1 MRSIRNSIIHGSGVL
16 LARFTYLCGA
26 AAASLAW
33 AAPALAQDAQRLP
46 EVVAEGTGAEPPYQ
60 AGEGIET
67 GTSTIERK
75 QIVIG
80 TPGSGDVNQLLKAL
94 PTVQFTR
101 NEGLATREDIQDLR
115 PADIAIS
122 GGRFYENLFTLDG
135 VDVSS
140 RLDVTQD
147 NPFNFNEV
155 SGAGAQGVWIDS
167 ELVGSIT
174 LRDSN
179 VSAEHGRFTGGALEI
194 ESRAPAQVLRSS
206 VNASYTSDA
215 LTSFKVS
222 DRSRD
227 ALGTSFPDRPQFD
240 KWRYGASIDL
250 PVIDGL
256 TTLFAYSRS
265 QAEVT
270 YFRGANYGN
279 TPFGQ
284 SSFSENFLAKAQ
296 AELGRGTTAT
306 AQVTYSPYR
315 SEASSANG
323 VDNLITSH
331 GGGVTGRLGLSHSG
345 KVDWSLDATFAHSD
359 TSREAPEF
367 NYSIPSSTATGNVC
381 AASNCTFGGFGDLEQ
396 RQNNY
401 GLKGRAATQ
410 LGFGKLSA
418 GLDYQRIDA
427 RRRRAQD
434 GGAFQ
439 TGATGSNIVCAQD
452 EGLACVTGQYALTR
466 QQVFSAYDAR
476 VEMDSL
482 AAWVEATAEL
492 GDVTARAGLRYDHE
506 SFLKNHNLAP
516 RLSVAWQ
523 TPLEGWSLTLGANRY
538 YGRSLLAYAMRAQYP
553 VNLTLERVA
562 SVTGGN
568 RVYSDNWTIRSTSA
582 SARYSG
588 DGTLKTPYSDELTA
602 AISGT
607 LLGGKLSLR
616 GIYRE
621 GRNEFTRA
629 PGTTETIV
637 LPNGASDTY
646 TQYILA
652 NDGFSSYRGAS
663 LEYVRAFG
671 KHSFALNLN
680 WSKTRSSNDDY
691 LVDVEDTLDGTP
703 VLFQG
708 EILSIDA
715 VEAMN
720 QREDFASPL
729 LGNVTWTAQWLD
741 DRVQT
746 NVNFRYRHG
755 FSRIEDTGINQ
766 TVGGVRYDVFD
777 YVAYPDALDVNLN
790 ARIDVIKSALG
801 TVTADVRVA
810 NLLDNTPAPNSTLTT
825 QPYQFGRNVW
835 FGVNWRF

>member
-1 MRSIRNSIIHGSGVL
+1 M
-16 LARFTYLCGA
+16 FLCGA
-26 AAASLAW
+26 AAVALTGGGS
-33 AAPALAQDAQRLP
+33 ALAQEAERLP
-46 EVVAEGTGAEPPYQ
+46 EVVATGDGAPLPYQ
-60 AGEGIET
+60 PGEGVDT

-75 QIVIG
+75 QVEIG

-122 GGRFYENLFTLDG
+122 GGRFYENLFVLDG

-140 RLDVTQD
+140 RMDVTQD

-155 SGAGAQGVWIDS
+155 TGAGAQGLWIDS
-167 ELVGSIT
+167 ELVGSVT

-179 VSAEHGRFTGGALEI
+179 VSAEYGRFTGGALEI
-194 ESRAPAQVLRSS
+194 ASRAPAQVIRAS

-227 ALGTSFPDRPQFD
+227 VLGTNFPDRPEFD
-240 KWRYGASIDL
+240 KWRYGASVDL

-256 TTLFAYSRS
+256 TTLFAYNRS

-270 YFRGANYGN
+270 YFRGDNYGN

-284 SSFSENFLAKAQ
+284 SSFSENFLGKMQ
-296 AELGRGTTAT
+296 ADLGSGTSAT

-315 SEASSANG
+315 SQASNANG

-345 KVDWSLDATFAHSD
+345 AIDWSIDATFAHTD
-359 TSREAPEF
+359 TSREAPAF
-367 NYSIPSSTATGNVC
+367 NYSVPSSTPTGNVC
-381 AASNCTFGGFGDLEQ
+381 AASNCTFGGFGNLKQ
-396 RQNNY
+396 RQDNY
-401 GLKGRAATQ
+401 GLKGRASTQ
-410 LGFGKLSA
+410 TGFGTLS
-418 GLDYQRIDA
+418 GGFDYQRIDA
-427 RRRRAQD
+427 RRQRLED

-439 TGATGSNIVCAQD
+439 TGVTGTNIVCAQE
-452 EGLACVTGQYALTR
+452 EGLACVTGEYALTR
-466 QQVFSAYDAR
+466 QQVYRAYDAR
-476 VEMDSL
+476 VELDSIG
-482 AAWVEATAEL
+482 AWIEAKAKL
-492 GDVTARAGLRYDHE
+492 GDITARAGLRYDHE
-506 SFLKNHNLAP
+506 SYLKNHNLAP
-516 RLSVAWQ
+516 RLSLAWK

-553 VNLTLERVA
+553 VNLTLERAAVV
-562 SVTGGN
+562 SGGN
-568 RVYSDNWTIRSTSA
+568 RVFTDNWTIRSTSA
-582 SARYSG
+582 STRYSG
-588 DGTLKTPYSDELTA
+588 DGKLKTPYSDELTA
-602 AISGT
+602 GINGT

-629 PGTTETIV
+629 PGTTETIE
-637 LPNGASDTY
+637 LPNGATDTY

-663 LEYVRAFG
+663 LEYVRSFG
-671 KHSFALNLN
+671 KHSIALNLN

-691 LVDVEDTLDGTP
+691 LVDVEDALDGTP

-708 EILSIDA
+708 QILTIDE

-720 QREDFASPL
+720 QREDYASPL
-729 LGNVTWTAQWLD
+729 LGNVTWTAQWLN

-755 FSRIEDTGINQ
+755 FTRIEDSGVNE
-766 TVGGVRYDVFD
+766 TVDGVRYDVFD

-810 NLLDNTPAPNSTLTT
+810 NLLDNTPAPNSTLTS
-825 QPYQFGRNVW
+825 QPYQFGRSFW
-835 FGVNWRF
+835 LGLNWRF